1 MSPETQNLEFNQ
13 IIQASPAQIFYAFT
27 NATAL
32 KEWLCDVAT
41 LAPRLAGRIYLA
53 WNSGFY
59 TAGEFIEYEPDQKLS
74 FTWNGR
80 NEPGP
85 TQVEVTLTPQGN
97 STQVSLLHK
106 GLGMDAAWANMVK
119 ETRQGWTE
127 SLENLASV
135 LEKGPDLR
143 IVQRPMLGITV
154 GDFDKT
160 QADHLGIPVSEGI
173 RLDSVLDTMGAH
185 AAGLRKDDVV
195 VGVDGMAITDFA
207 SLASA
212 LNGRRG
218 GDTVTVDF
226 YRGPEK
232 KTVLM
237 ELSKRPVPT
246 IAASVAELAGMA
258 QERFHKLQAQLDEV
272 LEGVSEAEAEHNPA
286 KGEWSVND
294 ILAHL
299 IHGERDG
306 QKYVTEI
313 LGGQASWSD
322 DYAGN
327 LPTRTKATV
336 SAFPTLK
343 ELRDELGRLYNESA
357 ALYECLPPELPQ
369 QRKGTW
375 WGFCYFMAEPPY
387 HEFEH
392 FEQIRLAIQA
402 ARH

>member
-1 MSPETQNLEFNQ
+1 MFPETQNLEFNQ

-195 VGVDGMAITDFA
+195 IGVDGMAITDFA

-246 IAASVAELAGMA
+246 TAASVAELAGMA

-357 ALYECLPPELPQ
+357 ALYECLPAELPQ